1 MFLFY
6 VTSLGLQYY
15 TYPLHLSEVTL
26 AKKKTDSVPQGKKKQ
41 IQLSRLHLVFERL
54 GGTILFS

>member
-26 AKKKTDSVPQGKKKQ
+26 AKKTDSVPQGKKRQ